1 MPQNLTINQQHIV
14 KELKLSG
21 KLYEIVEEFIGRQVI
36 TDTAAQLEIKASS
49 DELQKAADDFRLS
62 HQFYHAK
69 DTWEWLEKQSLSLDD
84 FEEIIHYRLITFKL
98 GYHLFQEKIEAY
110 FVENQLD
117 YIQIVMYE
125 ILLNDEDL
133 AMELYLAIENKEVSF
148 YEVAHQY
155 IDDIELR
162 RGGGYRGVLSRGDL
176 KPEVSAAVFAANPP
190 QLLKPITTSSGIH
203 LILVEEIIKP
213 QLTED
218 LAYKIGVDLFD
229 QWIKLKVQEVEYK
242 LVFD

>member
-1 MPQNLTINQQHIV
+1 MNC
-14 KELKLSG
+14 
-21 KLYEIVEEFIGRQVI
+21 
-36 TDTAAQLEIKASS
+36 
-49 DELQKAADDFRLS
+49 
-62 HQFYHAK
+62 
-69 DTWEWLEKQSLSLDD
+69 
-84 FEEIIHYRLITFKL
+84 
-98 GYHLFQEKIEAY
+98 
-110 FVENQLD
+110 
-117 YIQIVMYE
+117 
-125 ILLNDEDL
+125 
-133 AMELYLAIENKEVSF
+133 
-148 YEVAHQY
+148 VA
-155 IDDIELR
+155 
-162 RGGGYRGVLSRGDL
+162 GGGYRGVLSRGDL